1 MSIRVFG
8 SMEINDSSP
17 DIQLTIFVIKS
28 AFPSDAKNSFE
39 KAFPEPITTI
49 LCTLSSTFLSRAATI
64 DIGPLMSSFF

>member
-28 AFPSDAKNSFE
+28 AFPSDDKNSFE
-39 KAFPEPITTI
+39 EGF
-49 LCTLSSTFLSRAATI
+49 SRAYN
-64 DIGPLMSSFF
+64 DYSLHPVLHVSFEGSYD